1 VFPKSQSAQKVG
13 LPKNARPLL
22 FCSGSQPRSEPMLE
36 TPTGWILLFVI
47 GIFTGTLAGLLGIG
61 GGLMMVP
68 ALTVFGVPLVQ
79 ATATSLVGVFLSSVS
94 GSVRNFSAGEL
105 NWRVSIVLALFGIVT
120 AQFGA
125 WLGDRLPDA
134 VLSLAFA
141 GLLLVTIYLMSLKQK
156 LKRQQVKAERS
167 LEEPAEPLA
176 QDSVGLSANPQE
188 VHVSSALGSIAGIG
202 LLAGVLSGL
211 FGVGGGVVMVPLQML
226 FLGEAIKSAV
236 RTSLGAIVA
245 IAVSGL
251 IQHTLND
258 NVLWIPGICLGLGG
272 MIGAQLGTRLLPRLS
287 DRSVNTLFRVFLIG
301 LAVYMAMRGIAA
313 WKWQA

>member
-1 VFPKSQSAQKVG
+1 
-13 LPKNARPLL
+13 
-22 FCSGSQPRSEPMLE
+22 MLE
-36 TPTGWILLFVI
+36 TPVGWGLLFGI

-68 ALTVFGVPLVQ
+68 ALTLFGVPLVQ

-94 GSVRNFSAGEL
+94 GSIQNFKTGEL
-105 NWRVSIVLALFGIVT
+105 NWRVSLTLALFGIVT

-125 WLGDRLPDA
+125 WLGDRLSDA

-141 GLLLVTIYLMSLKQK
+141 VLLLVTIFLMNLKQR
-156 LKRQQVKAERS
+156 LKRQQAKVDPLQQELNEDVS
-167 LEEPAEPLA
+167 LQNLA
-176 QDSVGLSANPQE
+176 LSTLSLPESTHE
-188 VHVSSALGSIAGIG
+188 VRVSSAFGSIAGIG

-226 FLGEAIKSAV
+226 FLGEEIKSAV

-272 MIGAQLGTRLLPRLS
+272 IIGAQLGTRLLPRLS
-287 DRSVNTLFRVFLIG
+287 DRSVNTLFRAFLIG
-301 LAVYMAMRGIAA
+301 LAVYMALRGIAA
-313 WKWQA
+313 WN